1 MAAAIS
7 ATAGLLLPLFAA
19 SYIREVGTIS
29 ALVPAQ
35 QLQSSAWVKE
45 SVRRFVRRQHHIHI
59 HNPQASSFDT
69 HTH

>member
-45 SVRRFVRRQHHIHI
+45 SVRRLVRRQHHI
-59 HNPQASSFDT
+59 HNPQASSLDT